1 MRTILSQSQLLIL
14 PVALLLPIG
23 CQSTSGLSRLE
34 TLLQPAGSR
43 DLAGQWDDWGR
54 RNLQD
59 GDVVFILGTS
69 RVFLGLVNFSKFS
82 SEIADSRFSHVGIIA
97 IEDGQPYVYDT
108 VSGGPRR
115 KPLGWFLARSQIRRV
130 AFRRPRED
138 LESRLP
144 HVLHFCR
151 QVYSEHVPYDE
162 QFLLNDDRLY
172 CSEFVEEAF
181 RQQDIS
187 LCDAVR
193 IDSLPNFDAFPAAMS
208 AMIETTTSIS
218 REQAVIFP
226 GNESYGIW
234 SSPMLTLLLPEQ
246 SPNQV
251 PHDLSSH
258 RSTDGER

>member
-1 MRTILSQSQLLIL
+1 MRTILSQSQLLI
-14 PVALLLPIG
+14 PTVALLLPVG
-23 CQSTSGLSRLE
+23 CQSASGVLRLE
-34 TLLQPAGSR
+34 TLLQPAGSQ
-43 DLAGQWDDWGR
+43 DLARQWDDWGL

-59 GDVVFILGTS
+59 GDVIFILGTS

-97 IEDGQPYVYDT
+97 IEDGQPWVYDT

-115 KPLGWFLARSQIRRV
+115 KQLGWFLARSQIKRV

-138 LESRLP
+138 VVSRLP
-144 HVLHFCR
+144 DVLDFCR
-151 QVYSEHVPYDE
+151 QVYNSHVPYDE
-162 QFLLNDDRLY
+162 RFLLNDDRLY

-181 RQQDIS
+181 RQQDVS

-193 IDSLPNFDAFPAAMS
+193 IDSLPNFQAFPAAM
-208 AMIETTTSIS
+208 ATMIETTTSIS
-218 REQAVIFP
+218 RQQAVIFP

-246 SPNQV
+246 SPDRV
-251 PHDLSSH
+251 PDDLSSL
-258 RSTDGER
+258 RSK